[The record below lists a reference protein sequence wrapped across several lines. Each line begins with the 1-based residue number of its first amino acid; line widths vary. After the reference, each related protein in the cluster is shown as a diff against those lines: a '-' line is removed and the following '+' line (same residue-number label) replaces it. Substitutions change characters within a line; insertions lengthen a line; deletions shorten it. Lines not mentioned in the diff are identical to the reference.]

1 MTLAPLR
8 PPSSLT
14 WPGLHVV
21 PTGPWALVS
30 ARIARRLFTAAVN
43 RLPVTVHL
51 AGVRRPAGPRRP
63 RDDRQHGPTSSSP
76 ASAATA

>member
-1 MTLAPLR
+1 MTLAPSR

-21 PTGPWALVS
+21 PTGPRAVVS

-51 AGVRRPAGPRRP
+51 AGRPVRPPRWAGAAPR
-63 RDDRQHGPTSSSP
+63 
-76 ASAATA
+76 